1 VVVGSYY
8 GDRFK
13 VNPQLLRGILLVD
26 FGLDTLPVRSDRTVD
41 CSRLGA
47 DCELVTL
54 VAIIFRVLH
63 EVTAMGSLTVLGA
76 DIGQTHSGS
85 LESKSTIAAWKLAP
99 RRKSVKKVAIVTVT
113 PYPRP
118 FWT

>member
-1 VVVGSYY
+1 VVVRSYY
-8 GDRFK
+8 GDHFE
-13 VNPQLLRGILLVD
+13 VNPKLLHGSHLVD
-26 FGLDTLPVRSDRTVD
+26 FGLDTLPARSDRTID
-41 CSRLGA
+41 CSRPGA

-63 EVTAMGSLTVLGA
+63 KVMVMGSLTVHGV

-85 LESKSTIAAWKLAP
+85 LEGKSIITVWKLAP
-99 RRKSVKKVAIVTVT
+99 RRNSVKKVAIVTVP